1 MEFTDYLRFLA
12 ALAFVVGLIE
22 MLALGARR
30 FGMTPRITRK
40 RGQRGSRLSIVD
52 MMPVDGKRRLVLLRR
67 DNVEHLVMLRPN
79 TETLIESGIDAEQTP
94 STGRAPSG
102 EDDDQGNVGLRG
114 LPSLSRFRLSGD

>member
-1 MEFTDYLRFLA
+1 MEFTDYLRFFA
-12 ALAFVVGLIE
+12 ALAFVVGLIG

-67 DNVEHLVMLRPN
+67 DNVEHLVMLGPTRKPLSKAGSMRSRRGVQGPRQAAR
-79 TETLIESGIDAEQTP
+79 TTIKETW
-94 STGRAPSG
+94 
-102 EDDDQGNVGLRG
+102 VC
-114 LPSLSRFRLSGD
+114 GDYHR